1 MIKKIAVILVA
12 HGEAET
18 DGFFENFSMIR
29 HTLAHAG
36 EVMKLPRPL
45 QLVASLAGGMKNKV
59 TFRAQKYRSPQN
71 RITRQQASQL
81 QEKLNRV
88 VMPHQIDFEVYS
100 AFHATPPFVQDIVEQ
115 TSGHDLQLLVSL
127 SPIDNQLTSGNL
139 QRLSA
144 RCSAANGQ
152 QRTVVVHGF
161 WNDSEL
167 RKVYLDHVFSHGKTV
182 NGSVLVLAFH
192 GTLVKDT
199 NGEVPMFHTGLK
211 EMQEMGT
218 ALRNALLNDPRNG
231 YDGIEIAYLNHD
243 VGGTWTKPSLAESL
257 KALSSRGTRDVDI
270 FSCGYFSDGTET
282 ILYAQKEAAASSV
295 KSIRFFPCVNDSEA
309 FADFLAE
316 KVAAVVSAEVI
327 STASKHSSNN
337 TPFNR
342 ARHR

>member
-1 MIKKIAVILVA
+1 MMKKIAVILVA

-18 DGFFENFSMIR
+18 ESFFENFSMIR

-88 VMPHQIDFEVYS
+88 VMPDQINFEVYS
-100 AFHATPPFVQDIVEQ
+100 AFHATPPFVKDIVEQ
-115 TSGHDLQLLVSL
+115 MSGHDLQLLVSM
-127 SPIDNQLTSGNL
+127 SPIDNRLTSGNL

-144 RCSAANGQ
+144 RCLPINGQ
-152 QRTVVVHGF
+152 RCPVVVHGF
-161 WNDSEL
+161 WKDAGL
-167 RKVYLDHVFSHGKTV
+167 RQVYLDHVFSYGKT
-182 NGSVLVLAFH
+182 NGSALVLAFH

-199 NGEVPMFHTGLK
+199 KGDVPMFHTGLK
-211 EMQEMGT
+211 EMQEMGST
-218 ALRNALLNDPRNG
+218 LRNAILIDPRNG
-231 YDGIEIAYLNHD
+231 YDRIEIAYLNHD

-257 KALSSRGTRDVDI
+257 KALSSKGARDVDI

-295 KSIRFFPCVNDSEA
+295 KSIRFLPCINDSEA

-316 KVAAVVSAEVI
+316 KVATVVAAE
-327 STASKHSSNN
+327 S
-337 TPFNR
+337 P
-342 ARHR
+342 

>member
-1 MIKKIAVILVA
+1 MMKKIAVILVA

-18 DGFFENFSMIR
+18 ESFFENFSMIR

-45 QLVASLAGGMKNKV
+45 QLVASLAGGIKNNV
-59 TFRAQKYRSPQN
+59 TFRAQNYRSPQN

-88 VMPHQIDFEVYS
+88 VMPQQINFEVYS
-100 AFHATPPFVQDIVEQ
+100 AFHATPPFVQDIVKQ

-139 QRLSA
+139 QRLSDQ
-144 RCSAANGQ
+144 CSPVNGQ
-152 QRTVVVHGF
+152 RRPVVVHGF
-161 WNDSEL
+161 WTDAGL
-167 RKVYLDHVFSHGKTV
+167 RQVFLDHVFSHEKTF
-182 NGSVLVLAFH
+182 NGSALVLAFH

-199 NGEVPMFHTGLK
+199 KGEVPMFHTGLK

-218 ALRNALLNDPRNG
+218 TLRNALLLDPRNG
-231 YDGIEIAYLNHD
+231 YDSVEIAYLNHD

-257 KALSSRGTRDVDI
+257 KALSSRGARDVDI

-282 ILYAQKEAAASSV
+282 ILYAQKETAASAV
-295 KSIRFFPCVNDSEA
+295 KSIRLLPCINDSKA

-316 KVAAVVSAEVI
+316 KVVAVVA
-327 STASKHSSNN
+327 AAA
-337 TPFNR
+337 P
-342 ARHR
+342 

>member
-1 MIKKIAVILVA
+1 MMKKIAVILVA

-18 DGFFENFSMIR
+18 ESFFENFSMIR
-29 HTLAHAG
+29 HTLAYAG

-45 QLVASLAGGMKNKV
+45 QLVASLVGGIKNNV
-59 TFRAQKYRSPQN
+59 TFRAQQYRSPQN

-88 VMPHQIDFEVYS
+88 VMPHQINFDVYS
-100 AFHATPPFVQDIVEQ
+100 AFHATPPFVQNIVEQ

-139 QRLSA
+139 QRLSE
-144 RCSAANGQ
+144 RCSPLNR
-152 QRTVVVHGF
+152 QRCPVVVHGF
-161 WNDSEL
+161 WKDAGL
-167 RKVYLDHVFSHGKTV
+167 RKVCLDHVFHHGKTV

-199 NGEVPMFHTGLK
+199 KGEVPTFHTGLK
-211 EMQEMGT
+211 EMQEMGST
-218 ALRNALLNDPRNG
+218 LRNAILLDPRNG
-231 YDGIEIAYLNHD
+231 YDRVEIAYLNHD
-243 VGGTWTKPSLAESL
+243 VGGTWTKPSLGESL
-257 KALSSRGTRDVDI
+257 KALSSRGARDVDI

-295 KSIRFFPCVNDSEA
+295 ESIRFLPCLNDSEA

-316 KVAAVVSAEVI
+316 KVAAVVSSLPDHWQV
-327 STASKHSSNN
+327 
-337 TPFNR
+337 
-342 ARHR
+342 

>member
-1 MIKKIAVILVA
+1 MMKKIAVILVA

-18 DGFFENFSMIR
+18 ESFFENFSMIR

-88 VMPHQIDFEVYS
+88 VMPDQINFEVYS
-100 AFHATPPFVQDIVEQ
+100 AFHATPPFVKDIVEQ
-115 TSGHDLQLLVSL
+115 TSGHDLQLLVSM
-127 SPIDNQLTSGNL
+127 SPIDNRLTSGNP

-144 RCSAANGQ
+144 RCLPINGQ
-152 QRTVVVHGF
+152 RCPVVVHGF
-161 WNDSEL
+161 WKDAGL
-167 RKVYLDHVFSHGKTV
+167 RQVYLDHVFSYGKT
-182 NGSVLVLAFH
+182 NGSALVLAFH

-199 NGEVPMFHTGLK
+199 KGDVPMFHTGLK
-211 EMQEMGT
+211 EMQEMGST
-218 ALRNALLNDPRNG
+218 LRNAILIDPRNG
-231 YDGIEIAYLNHD
+231 YDRIEIAYLNHD

-257 KALSSRGTRDVDI
+257 KALSSKGARDVDI

-295 KSIRFFPCVNDSEA
+295 KSIRFLPCINDSEA

-316 KVAAVVSAEVI
+316 KVATVVAAE
-327 STASKHSSNN
+327 S
-337 TPFNR
+337 P
-342 ARHR
+342 

>member
-1 MIKKIAVILVA
+1 MMKRIAVILVA

-18 DGFFENFSMIR
+18 ESFFENFSMIR

-36 EVMKLPRPL
+36 EVMNLPRPL
-45 QLVASLAGGMKNKV
+45 QLVASVVGGVKNKV

-88 VMPHQIDFEVYS
+88 VMPHQINFEVYS
-100 AFHATPPFVQDIVEQ
+100 AFHVTPPFVKDIVEQ
-115 TSGHDLQLLVSL
+115 TSAHDLQLLVSM

-139 QRLSA
+139 QRLSDRYA
-144 RCSAANGQ
+144 LVNA
-152 QRTVVVHGF
+152 QRRPVVVHNF
-161 WNDSEL
+161 WNDAGL
-167 RKVYLDHVFSHGKTV
+167 RQVFLDHVFYHGKTV
-182 NGSVLVLAFH
+182 NGSVLILAFH

-199 NGEVPMFHTGLK
+199 KGEVPMFHTGLK
-211 EMQEMGT
+211 EMQEMGS
-218 ALRNALLNDPRNG
+218 ALRNALLLDPRNG
-231 YDGIEIAYLNHD
+231 YDSVEIAYLNHD

-257 KALSSRGTRDVDI
+257 KALSSRGAGNVDI

-295 KSIRFFPCVNDSEA
+295 KSFRFIPCINDSEA

-316 KVAAVVSAEVI
+316 KVAAVVAAE
-327 STASKHSSNN
+327 S
-337 TPFNR
+337 P
-342 ARHR
+342 